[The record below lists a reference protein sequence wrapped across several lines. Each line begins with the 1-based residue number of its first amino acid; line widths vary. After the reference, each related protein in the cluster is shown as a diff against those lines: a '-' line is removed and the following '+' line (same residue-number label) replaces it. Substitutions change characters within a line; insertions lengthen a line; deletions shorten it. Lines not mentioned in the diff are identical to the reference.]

1 MIKLKPKPYIPE
13 ILPIKQLDAGSLVG
27 LVGRANA
34 DLARYDGLLQGI
46 VNPSILLSPLTTQ
59 EAVLSSKIEGTIAT
73 LDEVLELEA
82 GQTYDERKTQD
93 IQEIINYRQALL
105 LATDQLAERPI
116 TLGFVKQIH
125 RMLMDSVRGQDKS
138 PGEFRKDQNWIGRPG
153 SPIEEATFVP
163 PIPLKLMD
171 HLEAW
176 EIYLRGTDIDPLIQT
191 AIVHAQF
198 ELIHPFKDGNG
209 RIGRLLILLFL
220 YAKKVLSSPM
230 FYLSAYLE
238 SHRSEYYGCLQAI
251 SQEQDWDGW
260 VAFFLEATSIQARD
274 NAEKVKQVMSLYEE
288 MKEKT
293 RKVTRSQY
301 AIQALDAIFAR
312 PVFQT
317 SDFVDRTG
325 IVKQTAMPML
335 RHLREAEILRTIRE
349 ASGRRPAIIAFP
361 ALLNIAE
368 GKKVM

>member
-1 MIKLKPKPYIPE
+1 MKPYRAE
-13 ILPIKQLDAGSLVG
+13 KLPIRNLQVGELVS

-46 VNPSILLSPLTTQ
+46 VNPGILLSPLATQ

-82 GQTYDERKTQD
+82 GQKYGEQKTHD
-93 IQEIINYRQALL
+93 IQEIINYRQALI
-105 LATDQLAERPI
+105 LATDQLIERPI

-125 RMLMDSVRGQDKS
+125 KMLMDSVRGQHKS
-138 PGEFRKDQNWIGRPG
+138 PGQFRKDQNWIGRPG
-153 SPIEEATFVP
+153 SPIEEATFIP
-163 PIPLKLMD
+163 PTPLKLLD

-176 EIYLRGTDIDPLIQT
+176 EKYLRGTEVDPLVQT

-209 RIGRLLILLFL
+209 RIGRLLIPLFL

-238 SHRSEYYGCLQAI
+238 AHRSEYYGRLLAV
-251 SQEQDWDGW
+251 SQDRDWEGW
-260 VAFFLEATSIQARD
+260 IAFFLEATSIQALD
-274 NAEKVKQVMSLYEE
+274 NANKVKRVMSLYEE
-288 MKEKT
+288 MKESI
-293 RKVTRSQY
+293 RRVTHSQHS
-301 AIQALDAIFAR
+301 IQALDAIFAR
-312 PVFQT
+312 PIFQT
-317 SDFVDRTG
+317 SNFVERTG
-325 IVKQTAMPML
+325 IAKQTAMPIL
-335 RHLREAEILRTIRE
+335 RLLREAEILKAIRE
-349 ASGRRPAIIAFP
+349 SSGRRPAILAFP